1 LINSNNVL
9 FPSLAFFSKDDNILG
24 RDYGYWITKYWNSF
38 AFKPKQ
44 KLKEQVYFMSG
55 LVYEGDR
62 FTIPEQ
68 KGILLSPIKYI
79 AACLT
84 EKFPVL
90 EERMLKQCEYEMDI
104 IQDMNL
110 FLDSELVSPECS
122 RVRSPPF
129 SLEKKYTAISE
140 GYWLFIKPYGLRK
153 GTHTISSFSSCK
165 VGKVQ
170 LPGEY
175 QIEIT

>member
-1 LINSNNVL
+1 MTSISQLL
-9 FPSLAFFSKDDNILG
+9 PPFFSKDDNILG
-24 RDYGYWITKYWNSF
+24 YDFGYWIGKYWNSF
-38 AFKPKQ
+38 SLKPKE
-44 KLKEQVYFMSG
+44 KLKEQVYCMAG
-55 LVYEGDR
+55 LVFAGDR
-62 FTIPEQ
+62 FTIPEDRA
-68 KGILLSPIKYI
+68 ILLSPIKYI

-84 EKFPVL
+84 EKFPGL
-90 EERMLKQCEYEMDI
+90 EQQMLEQCEYEMDI

-110 FLDSELVSPECS
+110 FLDDELLSLDCT

-129 SLEKKYTAISE
+129 TLEKKYTAISE

-153 GTHTISSFSSCK
+153 GTHTISSFCSCK

-175 QIEIT
+175 QIEII